1 MTKTNADD
9 VTVVEGNTNDANRA
23 KKQKSKKKKKKK
35 KSDKKSD
42 KPPVNTYDGAMTLIK
57 QNSKKRTIQ
66 VSVTSAIGALPLTIA
81 PAKNTE
87 NPGELVL
94 CIANCNHNEPN
105 ALKTYQLMNQILDNV
120 FGVENRHERTF
131 GNDGQ
136 LLLTE
141 WDQVSQEK

>member
-9 VTVVEGNTNDANRA
+9 VTVVEGNTNDAKRA
-23 KKQKSKKKKKKK
+23 KKKKSKKKKKR
-35 KSDKKSD
+35 KSDEKSD
-42 KPPVNTYDGAMTLIK
+42 KPPVDTYDGAMTLIK
-57 QNSKKRTIQ
+57 NNSKKRTIQ

-81 PAKNTE
+81 PAKNKE

>member
-35 KSDKKSD
+35 SDKKSD

-57 QNSKKRTIQ
+57 ENSKKRTIQ